1 MSAKSMNW
9 KNLLS
14 YKRVAWDGTDS
25 IETDEDIRGQFAR
38 DYDRVL
44 FSTSFRRLADKTQV
58 FPIPENDHV
67 HSRLNHSIEVASIG
81 RAVAISVGRYVLE
94 MHRDLRPEHNEHDF
108 GDIVAAAC
116 LAHDIGNPPFGHSG
130 EDAIK
135 SFFRSWI
142 GSNFQSIPEEPRQED
157 LKNFDGNPQ
166 GFRVISRLQNEGS
179 RGLKLTAAT
188 LASFVKYPRPS
199 QCSGSPKQNGKI
211 YAKHGIFQSEW
222 GLFRKVAEIVGLR
235 EQIGNPTIYC
245 RHPLAFIVEAADDVS
260 NFILDLEDAWRLGY
274 VSKDAAIELLEP
286 IAKKDPILRA
296 TSDEKELIISLR
308 ARAFRVLRREI
319 VDAFKKNYV
328 SIMDGTQNS
337 SLIENDEEPS
347 KAICSHAE
355 IRKIKDFSIEKIYAH
370 KNVLRIE
377 IPGYQVLMGLLEE
390 IIPAI
395 LADSKS
401 RSKYDKKLVNLFG
414 FANVSTQN
422 AEQSIYERVLRASDF
437 VAGMTD
443 GFAISQ
449 YQLIKGM
456 KVDPTVK

>member
-1 MSAKSMNW
+1 MSAKPMNW

-14 YKRVAWDGTDS
+14 HNRVACDGTDS
-25 IETDEDIRGQFAR
+25 IEADKEMRGQFAR
-38 DYDRVL
+38 DYDRIL
-44 FSTSFRRLADKTQV
+44 FSTSFRRLSDKTQV

-67 HSRLNHSIEVASIG
+67 HSRLTHSIEVSSIG
-81 RAVAISVGRYVLE
+81 RAVAIDVGRYVLA
-94 MHRDLRPEHNEHDF
+94 MHQELRSDYSEHDF

-142 GSNFQSIPEEPRQED
+142 GSNLKSITDEPNQED

-166 GFRVISRLQNEGS
+166 GFRVISRLQNEASG
-179 RGLKLTAAT
+179 GLKLTAAT

-199 QCSGSPKQNGKI
+199 QCSGSSKQSGKI

-222 GLFRKVAEIVGLR
+222 GLFREVAKIVGLR
-235 EQIGNPTIYC
+235 EQIENPIIYC

-274 VSKDAAIELLEP
+274 VSKDDAVKFLEP
-286 IAKKDPILRA
+286 IATKDPVQRA
-296 TSDEKELIISLR
+296 TPDEKELIISLR

-319 VDAFKKNYV
+319 VEAFKENYS

-337 SLIENDEEPS
+337 SLIENDDDPS
-347 KAICSHAE
+347 KAIRSHAE
-355 IRKIKDFSIEKIYAH
+355 IKKIKDFSTEKIYAH

-377 IPGYQVLMGLLEE
+377 IPGYKVLEGLLEE
-390 IIPAI
+390 IIPAV
-395 LADSKS
+395 LADSAS
-401 RSKYDKKLVNLFG
+401 RSKYEKRLVNLFG
-414 FANVSTQN
+414 FASGSTQN
-422 AEQSIYERVLRASDF
+422 AEQSIYERVLRALDF